1 MKKVIA
7 LGDVNLDVVL
17 HLPEFPREGSDYA
30 ADPVTYHTGGSA
42 ANTCMALANLAVP
55 VAMISRVGRDP
66 FSQVVLT
73 ELRGAGVDVNWV
85 QVDEHRVA
93 GVMVVAVAPGGEK
106 TMMGGRGA
114 NPFLDAESL
123 PEPEIRSASL
133 LHVSGYCFLEE
144 PQRSAALRAMQI
156 ARDEAVPVSFDPG
169 LNPVLRA
176 REHVLRGLELSDLV
190 FANAP
195 EATELTGERD
205 LSQALAG
212 LANLELEPEINAL
225 RLRRIQPRTVAI
237 KLGGEG
243 CLVGSRKFVA
253 RIPAFPVTPVDTT
266 GAGDAWN
273 AGFLAG
279 YLAGESLRVCGVL
292 ANAAAASAVE
302 KVGTGAGMVTPS
314 RVAEILSQS
323 TVDRELAAEMARAR
337 EVLKQRG

>member
-7 LGDVNLDVVL
+7 LGDVNLDITL
-17 HLPEFPREGSDYA
+17 YLPEFPREGSDYA

-42 ANTCMALANLAVP
+42 ANTAMTLANLGVP
-55 VAMISRVGRDP
+55 VALITRVGRDP
-66 FSQVVLT
+66 FSQVVLA
-73 ELRGAGVDVNWV
+73 ELQAAGVNLDWV

-114 NPFLDAESL
+114 NQFLDLEAL
-123 PEPEIRSASL
+123 PADEIRSASL
-133 LHVSGYCFLEE
+133 LHVSGYCFLEDL
-144 PQRSAALRAMQI
+144 QRSAALRAMHI
-156 ARDEAVPVSFDPG
+156 AREAGVSVSLDPG

-176 REHVLRGLELSDLV
+176 RNSVVEGLALSDLV

-195 EATELTGERD
+195 EATELTGESD
-205 LSQALAG
+205 LLKAVEG
-212 LANLELEPEINAL
+212 L
-225 RLRRIQPRTVAI
+225 RSSGPRTVAI

-243 CLVGSRKFVA
+243 CLVSAGATLV

-273 AGFLAG
+273 AGFLTG
-279 YLAGESLRVCGVL
+279 CLAGESIEVCGFL

-302 KVGTGAGMVTPS
+302 KVGTGATMVS
-314 RVAEILSQS
+314 RQRVEEIIDQAAIPKELSAWVS
-323 TVDRELAAEMARAR
+323 RAR
-337 EVLKQRG
+337 EFLKQGVVR